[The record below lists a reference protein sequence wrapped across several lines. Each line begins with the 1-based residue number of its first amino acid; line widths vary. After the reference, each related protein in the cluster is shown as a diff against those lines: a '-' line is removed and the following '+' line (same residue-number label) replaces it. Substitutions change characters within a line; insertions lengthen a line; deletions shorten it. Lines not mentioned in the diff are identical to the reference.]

1 MQRHYKYWP
10 KRVPH
15 RITIPATS
23 AWFNLKTSAARY
35 PDKTAISFLGR
46 KTTYQELA
54 ERVDALAGALHAFGV
69 ERGDRVLLDMQ
80 NTPQLIIAHFAI
92 LRANAVVVPV
102 NPMNRGEELRH
113 YIVDSDARVALTTG
127 ELAAELARVSNTLPE
142 AQRLRHLVV
151 TQYTDA
157 FDADMP
163 GPEAPGPQWQEWL
176 ATRHPLPSLDGGNVT
191 AWTDAL
197 AAGHRPPEHVVAA
210 NDMALLPYTSGT
222 TGMPKG
228 CIHNHSALVHNAAAS
243 ALWTQGHS
251 ETVALVVVPMFHITG
266 IVSILHTLIYTGATM
281 VLMPR
286 WDRELAGR
294 LISVHKVTA
303 WTNIPTMVVDL
314 LGSPNLASF
323 DLSSLQLMGGGGA
336 AMPEA
341 IAQRLEERYGLR
353 YMEGYGLTETAAGS
367 HINPVDRPKRQC
379 LGIPFV
385 GTESRVVDPQT
396 LAEKPVGESGEIL
409 IAGPGVCQG
418 YWKRPDADA
427 AAFVELDGKRFL
439 RTGDIGRV
447 DEDGYFFMTDRLKRM
462 INASGFKVW
471 PAEVEMLM
479 YKHPAVQEVCIIGTK
494 DAYRGESVKA
504 VVVLRADHPDTT
516 AEDITSWCRENMA
529 AYKVP
534 HAVEFVPSLPKTGSG
549 KIMWR
554 ILQDK
559 EAAATPAD

>member
-1 MQRHYKYWP
+1 MHAHYQFWP
-10 KRVPH
+10 NRVPY

-23 AWFNLKTSAARY
+23 AWFNLKTTAARY
-35 PDKTAISFLGR
+35 PDKIALSFLGAT
-46 KTTYQELA
+46 TTYRELA
-54 ERVDALAGALHAFGV
+54 AQVEALAGTLHALGV
-69 ERGDRVLLDMQ
+69 ERGDRVLLNMQ
-80 NTPQLIIAHFAI
+80 NTPQLVIAHFAI
-92 LRANAVVVPV
+92 LRANAVVVPL
-102 NPMNRGEELRH
+102 NPMNKGEELHH

-127 ELAAELARVSNTLPE
+127 ELAAELARVSNGLPE
-142 AQRLRHLVV
+142 AQRLRHLLV
-151 TQYTDA
+151 TQYSDA
-157 FDADMP
+157 YDAAAE
-163 GPEAPGPQWQEWL
+163 GPAAPGPQWHDWL
-176 ATRHPLPSLDGGNVT
+176 ATRHALPALDGGQVM

-197 AAGHRPPEHVVAA
+197 SAGHQPPEHVVGA

-222 TGMPKG
+222 TGTPKG
-228 CIHNHSALVHNAAAS
+228 VIHHHSAIVHNAVAS
-243 ALWTQGHS
+243 NLWSQGHS

-266 IVSILHTLIYTGATM
+266 IVSILHTLIYAGATL

-294 LISVHKVTA
+294 LISLHKVTA

-314 LGSPNLASF
+314 LASPNLKSF

-341 IAQRLEERYGLR
+341 IAQRLEEQYGLR

-367 HINPVDRPKRQC
+367 HINPIDRPKRQC

-385 GTESRVVDPQT
+385 GTESRVVDPET
-396 LAEKPVGESGEIL
+396 LAEVPVGESGEIL
-409 IAGPGVCQG
+409 ISGPGVCQG

-427 AAFVELDGKRFL
+427 KAFVELDGKRFL
-439 RTGDIGRV
+439 RTGDMGRV
-447 DEDGYFFMTDRLKRM
+447 DEEGYFFMTDRLKRM

-504 VVVLRADHPDTT
+504 VVVLRPDHQDTT
-516 AEDITSWCRENMA
+516 GEDIMTWCRQNMA
-529 AYKVP
+529 AYKIP
-534 HAVEFVPSLPKTGSG
+534 RAVEFVNRLPKTGSG

-554 ILQDK
+554 ILQEK
-559 EAAATPAD
+559 EAASAS